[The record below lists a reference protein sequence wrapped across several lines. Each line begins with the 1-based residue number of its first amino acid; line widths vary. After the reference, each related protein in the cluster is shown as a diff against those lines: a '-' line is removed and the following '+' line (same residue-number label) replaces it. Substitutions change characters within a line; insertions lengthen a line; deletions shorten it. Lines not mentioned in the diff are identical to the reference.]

1 MNIKR
6 IVAIIAVITLI
17 LVSVGVNFIS
27 IVFTKD
33 VSSLMDKIQEEANQN
48 VGTTIVEK
56 GDTENKIALL
66 SLDGAIQDTGA
77 AGIGLSGAGYNHQ
90 FMLEQLKKIK
100 EDDTVKGIVFEVNSP
115 GGGVIESDEIY
126 TLLKEIQAER
136 EIPYYVV
143 MGNMAASGGYY
154 ISAPADQIFVSR
166 ETITGSLGVIMQ
178 SLNYSKLAEKVG
190 ISFNTIKSGEFKDMM
205 SPNREM
211 TDAERAMLQDM
222 LNDSY
227 ERFVEIIADGRNM
240 STEQVKKIAD
250 GRIMNGRQAIEA
262 KLADQFGKTED
273 AIEMMKEELAIDNPH
288 IFKYEQPSWTMS
300 LFGFKAKQ
308 WLGQDIETQLLTKLL
323 TENSAPRMMYIY
335 GEQ

>member
-33 VSSLMDKIQEEANQN
+33 VSSLMDKIQEETNQN

-273 AIEMMKEELAIDNPH
+273 AIEMMKEELAIERPH

>member
-17 LVSVGVNFIS
+17 LVSVGVNFFS

-33 VSSLMDKIQEEANQN
+33 VSSLMDKIQEETNQN

-56 GDTENKIALL
+56 GDTQNKIALL